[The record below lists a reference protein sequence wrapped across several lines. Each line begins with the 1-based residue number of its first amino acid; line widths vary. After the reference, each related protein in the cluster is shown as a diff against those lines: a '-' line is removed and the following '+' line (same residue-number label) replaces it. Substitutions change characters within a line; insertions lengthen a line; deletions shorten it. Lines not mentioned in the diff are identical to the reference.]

1 MRTLVLDNTY
11 FPVRIVN
18 WQKAM
23 ILLFTGRAEVLTE
36 YEGQKVRSTSQS
48 FALPKTLRL
57 FNRHRTSHRVKFSRQ
72 NVFWR
77 DNFQCQYCF
86 IKLPASKLTIDHV
99 IPQSKSGPTTWDNVV
114 ACCAGCNVKK
124 GSMLP
129 KEADMIL
136 KIPPRV
142 PKWSPQLCLR
152 VKKEDPL
159 DWNNWFPIA
168 KVS

>member
-11 FPVRIVN
+11 FPVRIVT

-36 YEGQKVRSTSQS
+36 YSEKKIRSTTQT
-48 FALPKTLRL
+48 FNLPKTLRL
-57 FNRHRTSHRVKFSRQ
+57 FNRHRTSHKVKFSRQ

-99 IPQSKSGPTTWDNVV
+99 VPQSREGGTDWENVV
-114 ACCAGCNVKK
+114 ACCPDCNVRK
-124 GSMLP
+124 GSQLP
-129 KEADMIL
+129 NEANMPL
-136 KIPPRV
+136 KNPPRV
-142 PKWSPQLCLR
+142 PKWSPQICLR
-152 VKKEDPL
+152 VKKEDPD
-159 DWNNWFPIA
+159 DWNDWFPNK